1 MESCKKS
8 MAECEHN
15 RWNTQQ
21 LLMGLRAYTE
31 NENNEYLTI
40 LNSEGAGTAKGF
52 KNSKQNGKE
61 KAHLDI
67 RSYSRLEED
76 DPQNHLYDEVFNAC
90 IPEILAVV
98 ESFSNDL
105 V

>member
-1 MESCKKS
+1 
-8 MAECEHN
+8 
-15 RWNTQQ
+15 
-21 LLMGLRAYTE
+21 MGLRAYTE
-31 NENNEYLTI
+31 NENNEYITI
-40 LNSEGAGTAKGF
+40 LNSEGAGKAKDF
-52 KNSKQNGKE
+52 KKSKQNGKE

-76 DPQNHLYDEVFNAC
+76 DPQNHLYDEVFNSC